1 LPVIIGAAGASELDL
16 PVFVGGVEFCLAPW
30 LEAISGEF
38 SFAFVTTA
46 AVFAFE
52 ICACCGALE
61 HEIRKLM
68 EKTNNKQKIIFI
80 EPILIQK
87 CLQRAEPESEKSNSL
102 RPLRKTFALFAV

>member
-1 LPVIIGAAGASELDL
+1 LPVIIGAFGAAEFELL
-16 PVFVGGVEFCLAPW
+16 VFAGGVEFCLALW
-30 LEAISGEF
+30 LEAINGEF
-38 SFAFVTTA
+38 SFALVTTA

-87 CLQRAEPESEKSNSL
+87 CLQRAELESEESNSL
-102 RPLRKTFALFAV
+102 RPLRFLFALFAV